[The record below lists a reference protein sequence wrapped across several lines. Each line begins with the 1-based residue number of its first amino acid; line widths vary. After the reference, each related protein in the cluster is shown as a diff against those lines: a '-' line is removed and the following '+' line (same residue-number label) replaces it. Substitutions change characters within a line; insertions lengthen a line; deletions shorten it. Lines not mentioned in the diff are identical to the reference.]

1 MAVGWLKQEQC
12 SRLDVTLVTVSA
24 MTSRREQART
34 LRMAEIVRV
43 ARRQVE
49 EIGAPGLSLRAI
61 ARELGMVSSAV
72 YRYFSSRDELLTR
85 LIVESYER
93 LGVAVE
99 AADAAVKRSDHRG
112 RWRAM
117 AQAIRS
123 WAFANPAEYA
133 LLFGSPVPGYAA
145 PQQTVGP
152 ATRYTAALIA
162 LIVDIEAAAR
172 GVGGGVGGRV
182 SAPLRRDLRSLRN
195 RYPMSASD
203 AMLLRGLAAWAQ
215 VMGTISLEL
224 FGHLHNVVDTP
235 GALFDAVVDEQAD
248 RLLGTR

>member
-1 MAVGWLKQEQC
+1 
-12 SRLDVTLVTVSA
+12 
-24 MTSRREQART
+24 MTSRREQARA
-34 LRMAEIVRV
+34 LRTAEIVRL

-61 ARELGMVSSAV
+61 ARDLGMVSSAI

-93 LGVAVE
+93 LGIAVE
-99 AADAAVKRSDHRG
+99 AADAAVRRSDHRR

-117 AQAIRS
+117 AHAIRR

-145 PQQTVGP
+145 PPQTIGP
-152 ATRYTAALIA
+152 ATRYTAALTA
-162 LIVDIEAAAR
+162 LIVDIEAAGEA
-172 GVGGGVGGRV
+172 GGGAGKV
-182 SAPLRRDLRSLRN
+182 SAPLRRDLRSLRD
-195 RYPMSASD
+195 RYPMAATD
-203 AMLLRGLAAWAQ
+203 AMLVRGLAAWAQ

-224 FGHLHNVVDTP
+224 FGHLHNVVNTP
-235 GALFDAVVDEQAD
+235 GALFDAVVDDQAD
-248 RLLGTR
+248 RLLGTAAPRRTSNPA